1 MRHVLLCA
9 TSVTTSLTSNAR
21 AGRPRAL
28 TIHRRLRRRHHH
40 EGSVRER
47 HPHHAVAELQLL
59 GRLRGDVA
67 DVHARGVRERR
78 LQAVVLDDAIDD
90 GRESHRAPRARARH
104 PRPVRVP
111 RQAEHR
117 SALRARL
124 PDAPARLV
132 AQPHGVK
139 TPSREGVP
147 GWRPRDGR
155 DGVIPARRLKQEST
169 VFVPHLVLAVFAA
182 AHDGAVQRGPIAR
195 QYHPVVRL
203 PLDRLTS
210 GREGFDV
217 EVFAAPVE
225 RRVIRGGP
233 RRAVHGS
240 LALLEGGAEE
250 ARATPRLDGAVLADG
265 EDGGAVAVPSNG
277 RRRASVRLDGFF
289 ESASARDDLERAV
302 RARRGEDV
310 VGGDAGAGRAGE
322 PLHVRH
328 VTLQVAHL
336 SSKRKGSFVS
346 RRARGEGPPG
356 ASSRLSSR

>member
-1 MRHVLLCA
+1 MGVPPETSTNRTVRGLVRSTCA
-9 TSVTTSLTSNAR
+9 SASVDNAR
-21 AGRPRAL
+21 VRSVRLRSQPVRAIAAMTSTFLVVVHVTSPARDEHETRLALRDERDDVLDVERARGRPRAL
-28 TIHRRLRRRHHH
+28 RYT
-40 EGSVRER
+40 
-47 HPHHAVAELQLL
+47 VAF
-59 GRLRGDVA
+59 A
-67 DVHARGVRERR
+67 DVTTTRVPCASDILTTRSRNSSFSDVSAATSRTSTRAGCVSVASR
-78 LQAVVLDDAIDD
+78 LSSSTTRLTTDAKSPSPS
-90 GRESHRAPRARARH
+90 RRARH

-147 GWRPRDGR
+147 GRRPRDGR

-217 EVFAAPVE
+217 EVFAHP
-225 RRVIRGGP
+225 
-233 RRAVHGS
+233 
-240 LALLEGGAEE
+240 
-250 ARATPRLDGAVLADG
+250 
-265 EDGGAVAVPSNG
+265 
-277 RRRASVRLDGFF
+277 
-289 ESASARDDLERAV
+289 
-302 RARRGEDV
+302 
-310 VGGDAGAGRAGE
+310 
-322 PLHVRH
+322 
-328 VTLQVAHL
+328 
-336 SSKRKGSFVS
+336 
-346 RRARGEGPPG
+346 
-356 ASSRLSSR
+356 